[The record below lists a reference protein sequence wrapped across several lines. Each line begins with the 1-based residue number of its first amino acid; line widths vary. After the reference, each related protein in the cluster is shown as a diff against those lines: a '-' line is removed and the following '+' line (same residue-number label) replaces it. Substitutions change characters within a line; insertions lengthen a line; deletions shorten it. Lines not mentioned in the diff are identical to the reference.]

1 MHRTILLLALA
12 SLLLVA
18 CSTPAA
24 GPVPTAAPSTPTPA
38 TTAPPADTPAPA
50 ATAPLADTPTPAAT
64 APLADAPASAATAPP
79 APAAPTDPAAPTL
92 LPAEPPPD
100 GAGQFTTDFSRHT
113 VPYAEILSG
122 GPPKDGIPAID
133 VPQFVT
139 VAEADSW
146 LEPQEPV
153 VLVRV
158 GDDARAYP
166 IQVLMWHEIANDTVG
181 GVPVAVTFCPLCNTA
196 IVFDRRVGE
205 RILDFGTTGRLRYSN
220 LIMYDRQ
227 TESWWQQAT
236 GEAIAGELASAQL
249 SFLPTAI
256 IAWEEFFT
264 TYSEGQVLSRETG
277 FSRNY
282 GRNPYQGYDDVNRPP
297 FLYDG
302 PATPDALPAT
312 ARVLTV
318 DLEGEAV
325 AYPYETLVGAGA
337 ANDTVGGQ
345 PIVVLWQAGTASALD
360 AASVAG
366 GRDVGAAVAY
376 RRLVDGRVLTFA
388 RDGERLVDA
397 ETASS
402 WDVLGRAVD
411 GPLAGTQLEPVV
423 ANNHFWFSWA
433 AFRPET
439 RIYQP

>member
-1 MHRTILLLALA
+1 MDRAVLLLWLAGVLLA
-12 SLLLVA
+12 S
-18 CSTPAA
+18 CSAPAPTADPAPTAVTTAPTAVTP
-24 GPVPTAAPSTPTPA
+24 PTAA
-38 TTAPPADTPAPA
+38 APPADSPEA
-50 ATAPLADTPTPAAT
+50 
-64 APLADAPASAATAPP
+64 
-79 APAAPTDPAAPTL
+79 TL

-100 GAGQFTTDFSRHT
+100 GAAQFTTDFSRQT
-113 VPYAEILSG
+113 VSYSEIRSG

-133 VPQFVT
+133 APQFVS
-139 VAEADSW
+139 VSAADVW
-146 LEPQEPV
+146 LQPQEPV
-153 VLVRV
+153 VLVEID
-158 GDDARAYP
+158 GDARAYP
-166 IQVLMWHEIANDTVG
+166 IQILMWHEIANDTVG

-205 RILDFGTTGRLRYSN
+205 RVLDFGATGRLRYSN

-236 GEAIAGELASAQL
+236 GDAIVGAFAGAQL
-249 SFLPTAI
+249 TFLPTAI

-264 TYSEGQVLSRETG
+264 TYPDGQVLSRETG

-282 GRNPYQGYDDVNRPP
+282 GRNPYEGYDNVNRPP

-318 DLEGEAV
+318 DLGGDAV
-325 AYPYETLVGAGA
+325 AYPYAALADTGAV
-337 ANDTVGGQ
+337 NDTVGGQ
-345 PIVVLWQAGTASALD
+345 PLVVLWQAGTASALD
-360 AASVAG
+360 ADLVAG
-366 GRDVGAAVAY
+366 GRDVGAAAAY
-376 RRLVDGRVLTFA
+376 SRIVDGRSLTFQ

-397 ETASS
+397 ETGSA

-411 GPLAGTQLEPVV
+411 GPLAGTRLQPVV
-423 ANNHFWFSWA
+423 AVNHFWFSWA
-433 AFRPET
+433 AFKPET

>member
-1 MHRTILLLALA
+1 MDPTQLVPVRTRSTPWLAAWLMAILG
-12 SLLLVA
+12 LLV
-18 CSTPAA
+18 TPAHA
-24 GPVPTAAPSTPTPA
+24 ISETVLRGLRVAPER
-38 TTAPPADTPAPA
+38 
-50 ATAPLADTPTPAAT
+50 
-64 APLADAPASAATAPP
+64 ASVSI
-79 APAAPTDPAAPTL
+79 D
-92 LPAEPPPD
+92 
-100 GAGQFTTDFSRHT
+100 Q
-113 VPYAEILSG
+113 ILSG
-122 GPPKDGIPAID
+122 GPPPQGIPALGFRGLTG
-133 VPQFVT
+133 VATASPEPRFVSQEDAA
-139 VAEADSW
+139 VWLGE
-146 LEPQEPV
+146 LEPV
-153 VLVRV
+153 ILMRV
-158 GDDARAYP
+158 GGESRLYP
-166 IQVLMWHEIANDTVG
+166 LQVLMWHEIANDTVG

-205 RILDFGTTGRLRYSN
+205 RTLDFGTTGRLRYSN

-236 GEAIAGELASAQL
+236 GEAIAGEFAGAQL
-249 SFLPTAI
+249 SFLPAAI

-264 TYSEGQVLSRETG
+264 TYPEGQVLSRETG

-318 DLEGEAV
+318 DLGGEAV
-325 AYPYETLVGAGA
+325 AYPYEALAGAGA
-337 ANDTVGGQ
+337 ANDAVGGQ

-366 GRDVGAAVAY
+366 GRDVGAAAAYSRMVA
-376 RRLVDGRVLTFA
+376 GQVLNFA

-397 ETASS
+397 ETGSS

-411 GPLAGTQLEPVV
+411 GPLSGTQLEPVV

>member
-1 MHRTILLLALA
+1 MFRLIPVLA
-12 SLLLVA
+12 SLLLAA
-18 CSTPAA
+18 CSAPAA
-24 GPVPTAAPSTPTPA
+24 GPAPTAAPSM
-38 TTAPPADTPAPA
+38 
-50 ATAPLADTPTPAAT
+50 PTPAAT
-64 APLADAPASAATAPP
+64 APPTDATTPAAIAPPTDATAPAATAPP
-79 APAAPTDPAAPTL
+79 ADATTDPAATAPPADATTDPAAPTL

-100 GAGQFTTDFSRHT
+100 GAGQFTTDFSRHS
-113 VPYAEILSG
+113 VPYAEIRSG

-133 VPQFVT
+133 VPQFVA

-205 RILDFGTTGRLRYSN
+205 RTLDFGTTGRLRYSN

-236 GEAIAGELASAQL
+236 GEAIAGEFAGAQL
-249 SFLPTAI
+249 SFLPAAI

-264 TYSEGQVLSRETG
+264 TYPEGQVLSRETG

-318 DLEGEAV
+318 DLGGEAV
-325 AYPYETLVGAGA
+325 AYPYEALAGAGA
-337 ANDTVGGQ
+337 ANDAVGGQ

-366 GRDVGAAVAY
+366 GRDVGAAAAYSRMVA
-376 RRLVDGRVLTFA
+376 GQVLNFA

-397 ETASS
+397 ETGSS

-411 GPLAGTQLEPVV
+411 GPLSGTQLEPVV